1 MCSAERK
8 RFVISCCLYKSLQLY
23 SLCIETVSVWPWWEF
38 VEKKPEFGIH
48 CRTILRLLCGVSQIN
63 EHRARHE
70 KVSDKCTCNGDVES
84 VQHML
89 FKCDLTHCIRDTL
102 WEKIEL
108 NAPVGLY
115 RELSQMDI
123 DVRTIFYMKQL
134 LCLSLFCMIKGVWR

>member
-1 MCSAERK
+1 
-8 RFVISCCLYKSLQLY
+8 
-23 SLCIETVSVWPWWEF
+23 
-38 VEKKPEFGIH
+38 
-48 CRTILRLLCGVSQIN
+48 
-63 EHRARHE
+63 
-70 KVSDKCTCNGDVES
+70 
-84 VQHML
+84 ML